1 MTPTPHTFRGKWITS
16 REFSELSPRPIFG
29 RQLAPMTLDCS
40 EHRDRHI
47 LFRRRFA
54 VTEEELA
61 RGLRLFITA
70 DDSFRLYLNGR
81 FVAEG
86 PTPSYHFAYR
96 YRELD
101 VTPYLREGENLIAVH
116 THYMGL
122 VNRVL
127 VSGDLRQGLLLDLM
141 AGDTPVLSS
150 DGSFL
155 VAAHTAYREIGTVG
169 YDTGFLEE
177 YDARAAEVGSESP
190 DFDDSRWEHA
200 SLSEHADHTL
210 VPEETEPL
218 VYEEI
223 PPVTTVTE
231 GRLLLLDFGG
241 MYVGRLSLTLHGKEG
256 DTVLIRHAQET
267 DTEGH
272 ARWRMRAGCR
282 YEEPLILR
290 DGVTRYEH
298 FDYTAFRYAELLL
311 PEGCR
316 LLSATLT
323 ARHYPFTLRTPLRE
337 AYRGDAVL
345 ESIFA
350 LCERTLRYGVQEAV
364 LDCMERE
371 KGFYLGDG
379 CYTALAHAILTQDD
393 TMVRKLID
401 DAFRAT
407 AIIDTMPTCLNCSL
421 IQEIAEYPLMLVRL
435 VLWHYRLTRDRAYL
449 EKNYPRVTALLEA
462 YRRSY
467 EREGLLRD
475 LDKWWV
481 VEWPMNFRDGY
492 DADLPDKEICREPH
506 AVGSAYYLAAVHA
519 ANRMAEALGLPE
531 YRDETPLR
539 EAFLSAFYRED
550 THLFYD
556 RMGGE
561 HVSMIGNIIPFGLG
575 LVPDRGFLSAV
586 LAMIDRRGITAV
598 SLFGAFPLLEGLA
611 RIGDEERLRAALSDR
626 GAWCRMLDEG
636 ATATFEGWGRDT
648 KWNTSLF
655 HLTMAYAAV
664 FLSDLDTKTLF
675 TEEDLL

>member
-1 MTPTPHTFRGKWITS
+1 MSSTPHLFRGRWITS
-16 REFSELSPRPIFG
+16 REFEALPPRPVFG
-29 RQLAPMTLDCS
+29 RQLAPMTVDCT
-40 EHRDRHI
+40 EHRNRHI
-47 LFRRRFA
+47 LFRRRFSL
-54 VTEEELA
+54 TREQLA
-61 RGLRLFITA
+61 LGLRLFITA

-81 FVAEG
+81 FVTEG
-86 PTPSYHFAYR
+86 PTPSYHFAHR

-101 VTPYLREGENLIAVH
+101 ITPYLKSGENVIAVH

-122 VNRVL
+122 INRVTE
-127 VSGDLRQGLLLDLM
+127 SGDLRHGLLLDLM
-141 AGDTPVLSS
+141 AGDALLLGS

-155 VAAHTAYREIGTVG
+155 VADHTAYREIGTVG

-177 YDARAAEVGSESP
+177 YDARAAEVGFEAP
-190 DFDDSRWEHA
+190 AFDDSAWEAA
-200 SLSEHADHTL
+200 SVAPHADHTL
-210 VPEETEPL
+210 LPEETEPL

-223 PPVTTVTE
+223 PPATTATE

-241 MYVGRLSLTLHGKEG
+241 MYVGRLSITLRGKEG
-256 DTVLIRHAQET
+256 DTVLVRHAQEL

-290 DGVTRYEH
+290 GGVTVFEH

-311 PEGCR
+311 PEGC
-316 LLSATLT
+316 TLCEAAIV
-323 ARHYPFTLRTPLRE
+323 ARHYPFTLRAALAP
-337 AYRGDAVL
+337 AYREDAL
-345 ESIFA
+345 LGEIFS
-350 LCERTLRYGVQEAV
+350 LTVRTLRYGVQEAV

-379 CYTALAHAILTQDD
+379 CYTALAHMILTRDD

-449 EKNYPRVTALLEA
+449 EKNYMEVTALLEA
-462 YRRSY
+462 YRRDY
-467 EREGLLRD
+467 EREGLLYD

-481 VEWPMNFRDGY
+481 VEWPIPYRDGY
-492 DADLPDKEICREPH
+492 DVGLPDKEICHEPH
-506 AVGSAYYLAAVHA
+506 IVGSAHYLAAVRA
-519 ANRMAEALGLPE
+519 ANRMADILGLPA
-531 YRDETPLR
+531 YRDEAPLR

-556 RMGGE
+556 REGSR
-561 HVSMIGNIIPFGLG
+561 HVSMIGNVIPFGLG
-575 LVPDRGFLSAV
+575 LIPDPEFIRNVS
-586 LAMIDRRGITAV
+586 AMIDSRGITAV

-611 RIGDEERLRAALSDR
+611 RLGDRARLRAALSDS
-626 GAWCRMLDEG
+626 GAWRRMLAEG

-655 HLTMAYAAV
+655 HLTLSYAAI
-664 FLSDLDTKTLF
+664 FLSDLDTNTLF